1 MTNLQRNQNESFIKT
16 DLEIESN
23 EELISFI
30 DEEIEKFIKVSGK
43 EASINLVNN
52 ILAHLPEKTH
62 IDVKSYI
69 KNGIIRYMKKYN
81 PNLEENTLY
90 FEHIL
95 SDTLKELPLDD
106 FINKAWKY
114 VPYILKKADYYKILT
129 AKKNP
134 IFIKNYDYSTP
145 IYRFKNNVTF
155 HSQVKRENPNIAFT
169 DINYYLDDNE
179 SILYSKVVKE
189 KFIPKTIKEIKVRR
203 ERLGENEKDLVVY
216 DEKAYTRDL
225 SISMY
230 VFLQAQPKKAYKFF
244 RYDSSNYSHDN
255 LYFLNDK
262 RRKIFGEK
270 AYNPHFHFQNE
281 DDALLC
287 SKTIIGKNHKRL
299 FKTGRCNAIDI
310 PHLKNYLIDLDK
322 KSENEIAYL
331 WDKNENYGMPFLE
344 FKVKNTPLKIN
355 LTRILTDFIEK
366 LGEGEDKN
374 FIQQVISEFKPDK
387 NLNEKTKFYNLIS
400 ILDFI
405 QYVYNTARAK
415 SSKNIKNLKRK
426 ELLYQLEIATANE
439 VFDAICQNSKKILQK
454 NYKPLYEID
463 AKYLKQ
469 DEDEEESF

>member
-1 MTNLQRNQNESFIKT
+1 MTNLQRNKNESFIKT
-16 DLEIESN
+16 DLGIESN

-52 ILAHLPEKTH
+52 ILSHLPEKNH
-62 IDVKSYI
+62 VDVKSYI
-69 KNGIIRYMKKYN
+69 KKGILRYMKKFN
-81 PNLEENTLY
+81 PNVEDNVLY
-90 FEHIL
+90 FEHII

-114 VPYILKKADYYKILT
+114 VPYVLKKADYYKILI

-145 IYRFKNNVTF
+145 IFKFKNNVIL
-155 HSQVKRENPNIAFT
+155 HSQFKRKNPNIAFT

-189 KFIPKTIKEIKVRR
+189 KFIPRTMKEVKTQK
-203 ERLGENEKDLVVY
+203 ERLGENEKDLVIF

-230 VFLQAQPKKAYKFF
+230 VFLQAQPKKAYTFF
-244 RYDSSNYSHDN
+244 RYDSSSYSHDN

-262 RRKIFGEK
+262 RREIFGEK
-270 AYNPHFHFQNE
+270 ALNPHFHFQNE

-310 PHLKNYLIDLDK
+310 PHLKKYLIELDK
-322 KSENEIAYL
+322 KSEGEIIHL
-331 WDKNENYGMPFLE
+331 WEENENYGMPFLE
-344 FKVKNTPLKIN
+344 FKAKHIPLKIK
-355 LTRILTDFIEK
+355 LTTILEDFIEK
-366 LGEGEDKN
+366 MEVDDKN
-374 FIQQVISEFKPDK
+374 YINQVVAEYKTDK
-387 NLNEKTKFYNLIS
+387 NLNVKTKFYNLIS

-405 QYVYNTARAK
+405 QYIYDTARSK
-415 SSKNIKNLKRK
+415 SSKNINNLKRK
-426 ELLYQLEIATANE
+426 EILYKLEIAVANE
-439 VFDAICQNSKKILQK
+439 VFDAICQNSQKILQK

-469 DEDEEESF
+469 DEEESF